1 MSIDTHTNRET
12 QSLTALAIELNT
24 RADVHAE
31 VSVLDRAAPFLKA
44 TNRATPLL
52 TEQITVADDRYRWSW
67 GDPIGPVSDPES
79 AATQIVKV
87 IRDR

>member
-1 MSIDTHTNRET
+1 MSIDTHTNQET
-12 QSLTALAIELNT
+12 QSLTALAVELNT
-24 RADVHAE
+24 RTGVHAE

-52 TEQITVADDRYRWSW
+52 SERITVADDHYRWSW
-67 GDPIGPVSDPES
+67 GEPIGPVSAPET
-79 AATQIVKV
+79 AAAQIVKV